1 MRTLKTR
8 TTLLTIL
15 TTEKILRVLKKR
27 TEANASMTD
36 RQSVAANAS
45 VLNVFAG
52 NLNEFL
58 QSNSLVNLYASAAAV
73 GLNVT
78 LIVGDEIFLDDQEVS
93 AQNRMPLVPDDLVVQ
108 AAGFQGD
115 RVIVRYR
122 NTTGAAIVAF
132 SRVDMIPKG

>member
-1 MRTLKTR
+1 MTTR
-8 TTLLTIL
+8 EKLLRLMTSFRL
-15 TTEKILRVLKKR
+15 VRMLDKR
-27 TEANASMTD
+27 TEKNASMTD
-36 RQSVAANAS
+36 RQSVAANAT
-45 VLNVFAG
+45 VQNVFAG

-58 QSNSLVNLYASAAAV
+58 QAGSLVNLYASAAAV
-73 GLNVT
+73 GLNLT

-132 SRVDMIPKG
+132 ARVDMIPRG

>member
-1 MRTLKTR
+1 MLTKMRCWLRENTR
-8 TTLLTIL
+8 WVSMM
-15 TTEKILRVLKKR
+15 VLKDR
-27 TEANASMTD
+27 DQRNASMTD
-36 RQSVAANAS
+36 RQSVAANAT
-45 VLNVFAG
+45 VQNVYAG

-58 QSNSLVNLYASAAAV
+58 QATSLVNLYASAAAV
-73 GLNVT
+73 GLNCS

-132 SRVDMIPKG
+132 SRVDMLPKG

>member
-1 MRTLKTR
+1 M
-8 TTLLTIL
+8 
-15 TTEKILRVLKKR
+15 
-27 TEANASMTD
+27 ASMTD
-36 RQSVAANAS
+36 RQSVAANAT
-45 VLNVFAG
+45 VQNVFAG

-58 QSNSLVNLYASAAAV
+58 QANSLVNLYGSAAAI
-73 GLNVT
+73 GLNLS

-122 NTTGAAIVAF
+122 NTTGAAIIAF
-132 SRVDMIPKG
+132 ARVDMIPRG

>member
-1 MRTLKTR
+1 M
-8 TTLLTIL
+8 
-15 TTEKILRVLKKR
+15 
-27 TEANASMTD
+27 ASMTD
-36 RQSVAANAS
+36 RQSVAANAT
-45 VLNVFAG
+45 VQNVFAG

-93 AQNRMPLVPDDLVVQ
+93 AQNRMPLVPEDLVVQ

-122 NTTGAAIVAF
+122 NTTGAAIVTF
-132 SRVDMIPKG
+132 SRVDMLPKG

>member
-1 MRTLKTR
+1 MINKIRAW
-8 TTLLTIL
+8 LLTN
-15 TTEKILRVLKKR
+15 TEWMTVRVLTER
-27 TEANASMTD
+27 TERNASMTD
-36 RQSVAANAS
+36 RQSVAANAT
-45 VLNVFAG
+45 VQNVFAG

-58 QSNSLVNLYASAAAV
+58 QANSLVNLYASAAAV
-73 GLNVT
+73 GLNMT

-132 SRVDMIPKG
+132 ARVDMIPRG

>member
-1 MRTLKTR
+1 MRNRALNS
-8 TTLLTIL
+8 LLTKTIRM
-15 TTEKILRVLKKR
+15 RVWVRR
-27 TEANASMTD
+27 TWHNASMTD
-36 RQSVAANAS
+36 RQSVAANAT
-45 VLNVFAG
+45 VQNVFAG

-58 QSNSLVNLYASAAAV
+58 QANSLVNLYASAAAI
-73 GLNVT
+73 GLNLT

-122 NTTGAAIVAF
+122 NTTGAAIVGFA
-132 SRVDMIPKG
+132 RVDMIPKG

>member
-1 MRTLKTR
+1 M
-8 TTLLTIL
+8 
-15 TTEKILRVLKKR
+15 
-27 TEANASMTD
+27 ASMTD
-36 RQSVAANAS
+36 RQSVAANAT
-45 VLNVFAG
+45 VVNVYAG

-73 GLNVT
+73 GLNLT

-132 SRVDMIPKG
+132 SRVDMVPRG

>member
-1 MRTLKTR
+1 MTIVKKKTWLEEA
-8 TTLLTIL
+8 TTWM
-15 TTEKILRVLKKR
+15 KIRVLKKR
-27 TEANASMTD
+27 TSANASMTD
-36 RQSVAANAS
+36 RQSVAANAT
-45 VLNVFAG
+45 VQNVFAG

-58 QSNSLVNLYASAAAV
+58 QANSLVNLYASAAAI
-73 GLNVT
+73 GLNLT

-122 NTTGAAIVAF
+122 NTTGAAIIAF
-132 SRVDMIPKG
+132 SRVDMIPRG

>member
-1 MRTLKTR
+1 MRNRALDSLDTKNLVM
-8 TTLLTIL
+8 
-15 TTEKILRVLKKR
+15 RVWVKR
-27 TEANASMTD
+27 TKRNASMTD
-36 RQSVAANAS
+36 RQSVAANAT
-45 VLNVFAG
+45 VQNVFAG

-58 QSNSLVNLYASAAAV
+58 QANSLVNLYASAAAV
-73 GLNVT
+73 GLNMT

-132 SRVDMIPKG
+132 SRVDMIPRG

>member
-1 MRTLKTR
+1 M
-8 TTLLTIL
+8 
-15 TTEKILRVLKKR
+15 
-27 TEANASMTD
+27 ASMTN
-36 RQSVAANAS
+36 RQTVGANAT
-45 VLNVFAG
+45 VQNVYAG

-58 QSNSLVNLYASAAAV
+58 QSTSLVNLYASAAAV
-73 GLNVT
+73 GLNVS
-78 LIVGDEIFLDDQEVS
+78 LIVGEEIFLDDQEVS

-132 SRVDMIPKG
+132 SRADMLPKG

>member
-1 MRTLKTR
+1 MRAKKKIWLGLA
-8 TTLLTIL
+8 TTFMLV
-15 TTEKILRVLKKR
+15 RVLKER
-27 TEANASMTD
+27 TSRNASMTD
-36 RQSVAANAS
+36 RQSVAANAT
-45 VLNVFAG
+45 VQNVFAG

-58 QSNSLVNLYASAAAV
+58 QANSLVNLYASAAAV
-73 GLNVT
+73 GLNLT

-132 SRVDMIPKG
+132 ARVDMIPRG

>member
-1 MRTLKTR
+1 MIVSKKAWLDASTR
-8 TTLLTIL
+8 WLRV
-15 TTEKILRVLKKR
+15 RVLKAR
-27 TEANASMTD
+27 TSRNASMTD
-36 RQSVAANAS
+36 RQSVAANTTIA
-45 VLNVFAG
+45 NVFAG

-58 QSNSLVNLYASAAAV
+58 QANSLVNLYASAAAV
-73 GLNVT
+73 GLNCT

-132 SRVDMIPKG
+132 ARVDMIPRG

>member
-1 MRTLKTR
+1 M
-8 TTLLTIL
+8 
-15 TTEKILRVLKKR
+15 
-27 TEANASMTD
+27 ASMTD
-36 RQSVAANAS
+36 RQSVAANAT
-45 VLNVFAG
+45 VQNVFAG

-58 QSNSLVNLYASAAAV
+58 QANSLVNLYASAAAV
-73 GLNVT
+73 GLNLT

-115 RVIVRYR
+115 RVICRYR

-132 SRVDMIPKG
+132 CRVDMIPKG

>member
-1 MRTLKTR
+1 MMNKIWNWMNLATR
-8 TTLLTIL
+8 MMTI
-15 TTEKILRVLKKR
+15 RVLKER
-27 TEANASMTD
+27 TSRNASMTD
-36 RQSVAANAS
+36 RQSVAANAT
-45 VLNVFAG
+45 VQNVFAG

-58 QSNSLVNLYASAAAV
+58 QANSLVNLYASAAAV
-73 GLNVT
+73 GLNLT